1 MKELDK
7 AAKAYEKEM
16 YGYTVKKTI
25 VDTDCSNEQNII
37 DIHEAFKAG
46 AKWFASLGETLEGY
60 EVVGEEGWCEH
71 PVPVLNISVED
82 FKFGEEVVVQI
93 RKKGQIL

>member
-25 VDTDCSNEQNII
+25 VDTDCS
-37 DIHEAFKAG
+37 
-46 AKWFASLGETLEGY
+46 FANLISF
-60 EVVGEEGWCEH
+60 
-71 PVPVLNISVED
+71 ISVS
-82 FKFGEEVVVQI
+82 I
-93 RKKGQIL
+93 AT